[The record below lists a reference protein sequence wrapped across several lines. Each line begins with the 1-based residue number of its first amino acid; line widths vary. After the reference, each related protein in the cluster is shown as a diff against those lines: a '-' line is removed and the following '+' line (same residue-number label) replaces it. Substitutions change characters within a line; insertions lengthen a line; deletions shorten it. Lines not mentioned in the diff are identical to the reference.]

1 MVKALSAILYNNIVP
16 VFIAIGLGYAL
27 ERRLRIEIKSVSRT
41 IFYTLTPC
49 LVFSS
54 LVKSTVSGGEFWHI
68 ASFEVLITL
77 LVALVAWGVARALRF
92 DRAMESAFLL
102 VTIFVNAGNYGLSVN
117 QLAFGDEALTRA
129 VIYFVVSSL
138 LINTSGVYLASRGKA
153 RAGEALLNV
162 LKVPIVYAVFLAVLV
177 RLINLNVTGSPVFKA
192 VEMVGQGAV
201 PLMLLLLGMQLA
213 RTSLAQGMKAASLA
227 ALIRLAVAPAIA
239 WPLANLLS
247 LTGPSLQACVVEAS
261 MPTAVTTTVL
271 AIEFDARPEFV
282 TSVVF
287 LSTLISPITLTPII
301 ALVS

>member
-27 ERRLRIEIKSVSRT
+27 ERRLKIEIKSVSRT
-41 IFYTLTPC
+41 IFYALTPC

-54 LVKSTVSGGEFWHI
+54 LVKSTISGGEFWGI
-68 ASFEVLITL
+68 ASFEILITL
-77 LVALVAWGVARALRF
+77 FVALVAWGVARALRF

-102 VTIFVNAGNYGLSVN
+102 ATLFVNSGNYGLSVN
-117 QLAFGDEALTRA
+117 QLAFGDEALARA

-138 LINTSGVYLASRGKA
+138 LVNTTGVYLASRGQA
-153 RAGEALLNV
+153 RAGDALSNV
-162 LKVPIVYAVFLAVLV
+162 FKVPIVYAVFLAVFV
-177 RLINLNVTGSPVFKA
+177 KLINLTVTGSPVFKA
-192 VEMVGQGAV
+192 VDMVGQGAV

-213 RTSLAQGMKAASLA
+213 KTPLTQGMKTAGLA
-227 ALIRLAVAPAIA
+227 AFIRLAVASIIA
-239 WPLANLLS
+239 WPLANWLGLS
-247 LTGPSLQACVVEAS
+247 GPTLQACVVEAS

-271 AIEFDARPEFV
+271 AIEFDVKPEFV

-287 LSTLISPITLTPII
+287 LSALASPITLTPLI

>member
-16 VFIAIGLGYAL
+16 VFIAIGLGYTL
-27 ERRLRIEIKSVSRT
+27 ERRLKIEIKSVSRT

-68 ASFEVLITL
+68 ASFEILITL

-92 DRAMESAFLL
+92 NRAMESAFLL

-138 LINTSGVYLASRGKA
+138 LINTSGVYLASRGQA

-162 LKVPIVYAVFLAVLV
+162 FKVPIVYAVFLAVLV
-177 RLINLNVTGSPVFKA
+177 KLINLNVTGSPVFKA

-213 RTSLAQGMKAASLA
+213 KTSLAQGMKTASLA